1 MEGCHGG
8 FEGSSDSGRINR
20 SFSQP
25 NPTNKNFS
33 EVSDLRLKWEVQHTT
48 YKQGPTSDQRI
59 MWSLGRILLCTL
71 YVVHYQDAV
80 AIVEVTWSGS
90 MYVISTLQI

>member
-25 NPTNKNFS
+25 SPTNKNFS
-33 EVSDLRLKWEVQHTT
+33 EVLDLRLKWEVQSV
-48 YKQGPTSDQRI
+48 K
-59 MWSLGRILLCTL
+59 
-71 YVVHYQDAV
+71 
-80 AIVEVTWSGS
+80 
-90 MYVISTLQI
+90 